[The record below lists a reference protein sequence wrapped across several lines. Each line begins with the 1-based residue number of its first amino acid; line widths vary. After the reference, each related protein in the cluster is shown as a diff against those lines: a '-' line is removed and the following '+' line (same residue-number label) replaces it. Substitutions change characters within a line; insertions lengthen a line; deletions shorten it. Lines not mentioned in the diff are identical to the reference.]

1 MSKILANSK
10 SIIICL
16 FSLGMAVYGQAQN
29 RGIVLK
35 DLCVNCSR
43 FHYDEKNNPV
53 FEPTPEW
60 QIGTEDEEIKAFLI
74 KNKISPEEYSNMA
87 IATCKH
93 KLLRTISYHHIA
105 KGPVF
110 AQNDSG
116 KVQVIYGVVEENG
129 AFNAHIYVFSL
140 DKEGKYIDS
149 IYGSLFGGI
158 FIHDNK
164 IEIHSDGGSCDT
176 EVDDYIVTP
185 QLKFKKIAQ

>member
-1 MSKILANSK
+1 
-10 SIIICL
+10 
-16 FSLGMAVYGQAQN
+16 
-29 RGIVLK
+29 
-35 DLCVNCSR
+35 
-43 FHYDEKNNPV
+43 
-53 FEPTPEW
+53 
-60 QIGTEDEEIKAFLI
+60 
-74 KNKISPEEYSNMA
+74 MA